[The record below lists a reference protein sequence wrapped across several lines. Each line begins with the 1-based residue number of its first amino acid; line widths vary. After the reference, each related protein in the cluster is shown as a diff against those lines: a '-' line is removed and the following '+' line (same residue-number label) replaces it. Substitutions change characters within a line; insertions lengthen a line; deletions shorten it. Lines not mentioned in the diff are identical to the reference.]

1 MRVYEL
7 AKELGLDSKEF
18 LKKLKEM
25 NFPVKSHLSIIDE
38 ETAQIIKEEFKTLKE
53 KEISKN
59 IVEVEFP
66 LTVKDFSVKLGKKP
80 SEIVQLLLRK
90 RKFLN
95 INQNIDQELAK
106 GLAYQLGFTLKE
118 KASLEE
124 ELIEKEILD
133 ESRAKP
139 RPPVVTL
146 MGHIDHGKT
155 SLLDFI
161 RKSRLTEKETGGI
174 TQHIGA
180 YQVETPKGKI
190 TFIDTPGHETFTSMR
205 ARGANLT
212 DIVVLVVA
220 ADEGV
225 KPQTEEAVSH
235 AKAAGVPIVVAIN
248 KIDKPQAQPDMVK
261 QQLSKLGL
269 SPEDWGGQ
277 TITVLVS
284 AKTGE
289 GIDELLEMLLLE
301 AELLELKADYQR
313 PALGVVL
320 ESKLSKGLGPV
331 ATVIV
336 QQGTF
341 RVGDVVVCADQWGR
355 VRLLR
360 DDRGNSLKEAYPSM
374 PVELVG
380 LGGLVS
386 AGERFIV
393 VPEEKEAIRIVEK
406 RKEKKEEKVIP
417 EHVRLEN
424 IYEKIKRQEL
434 KEFKVIIKA
443 DTYGTLEAIEDI
455 LKKIEV
461 PSIEIKILHKGV
473 GVVNLSDVILA
484 DASDALILG
493 FKVNIEPQASKKAQE
508 KNIQIK
514 TYQIIYELIS
524 EVKSALEG
532 LLEPEIERL
541 FLGRAKVRKVFKLS
555 KAGVIAGCIVEKGKM
570 VRNAS
575 CRVLRAG
582 EVVFEGRVSSLKR
595 FKDDVREVLEG
606 FECGVGVGFNDIKEE
621 DVIEVFT
628 EEVKTRRLQL

>member
-38 ETAQIIKEEFKTLKE
+38 ETAQIIKEEFKGLKE

-90 RKFLN
+90 GKFLN

-106 GLAYQLGFTLKE
+106 DLAYQLGFTLKE
-118 KASLEE
+118 KTSLEE
-124 ELIEKEILD
+124 ELIEREILD

-225 KPQTEEAVSH
+225 KPQTEEAISH

-277 TITVLVS
+277 TTTVLVS

-320 ESKLSKGLGPV
+320 EAKLSKGLGPI

-406 RKEKKEEKVIP
+406 RRGKKEKKVIP

-424 IYEKIKRQEL
+424 IYEKIKKQEL
-434 KEFKVIIKA
+434 KEFRVIIKA

-493 FKVNIEPQASKKAQE
+493 FKVNVEPQASKKAQE

-532 LLEPEIERL
+532 LLEPKIERV
-541 FLGRAKVRKVFKLS
+541 FLGRAKVKKVFKLS
-555 KAGVIAGCIVEKGKM
+555 KAGVIAGCIVEKGRIL
-570 VRNAS
+570 RNAF
-575 CRVLRAG
+575 CRVLRTG

-606 FECGVGVGFNDIKEE
+606 FECGIGVGFNDIKEE

-628 EEVKTRRLQL
+628 EETKTRKIQI